1 MNEIQKINL
10 TIVQYLCVCVCVRT
24 TENTDQNT
32 SKCYKMLYYKIVN
45 DA

>member
-10 TIVQYLCVCVCVRT
+10 TIVQYLCVCVRT
-24 TENTDQNT
+24 TENIDQNT

>member
-10 TIVQYLCVCVCVRT
+10 TIVQYLCVCVRT
-24 TENTDQNT
+24 TDNTDQNT

>member
-10 TIVQYLCVCVCVRT
+10 TIVQYLCVCVRT
-24 TENTDQNT
+24 TENTGQNT